1 LARDNKKKEDFTM
14 SQNTKLGTIRMTQH
28 TPIGD
33 DQSASIRIYLTTIV
47 YDEAEFITFGELQR
61 LRKEGIPAEIIGY
74 YEIVHP
80 DIMAGSWSQ
89 VTNEFRSMAEVQA
102 EKDDLI
108 MYDDNNGG
116 TYINRSKCLLES

>member
-1 LARDNKKKEDFTM
+1 M
-14 SQNTKLGTIRMTQH
+14 SQNTKLGTNRMTQH

-33 DQSASIRIYLTTIV
+33 DQSASSRIYLTTIV

-61 LRKEGIPAEIIGY
+61 LRKEGIPVEIIGY

-89 VTNEFRSMAEVQA
+89 MMNEFRSMAEVQA

-108 MYDDNNGG
+108 IYDDNNGG